1 MIRLEGGIKLSIL
14 RIFAILSLIGLVIF
28 WFLTLLAIPM
38 SSEPYAVFTGQYPLF
53 LWIVFMSLFTG
64 ASAILSLIIIIQLA
78 KKIEALE
85 ILKRQPITLPPE
97 PKEE

>member
-1 MIRLEGGIKLSIL
+1 LSLL

-28 WFLTLLAIPM
+28 WFFTLLATPM
-38 SSEPYAVFTGQYPLF
+38 SAEPYGVFTGQYPLF

-78 KKIEALE
+78 GRIDALE
-85 ILKRQPITLPPE
+85 VLKSQSIAPPPE
-97 PKEE
+97 PKAE